1 MRRRAC
7 RRPRLGPNPRRLPSS
22 GGGRRAS
29 AHMGNRPNATGRSSD
44 SQGRAA
50 RRDLGLQ
57 RLRGTQVHGDGSVE
71 HRRRAMGWGCRGF
84 VERLTGD
91 SPSDRVTSRL
101 REGDL
106 VVSHRRPDGQGA
118 IACVQGT
125 GATDGRLRARRWSA
139 VPRCTGDQ
147 RTRGRAVQR
156 RTDRPRRGSRQAVR
170 RLHPGRSR
178 AIGCRGCPR
187 RHALRAHVVTLQA
200 GPSLTVD
207 VTNGA
212 YEWLMFGAT
221 ALAAIATAAAAIV
234 ALVLANRERRDRV
247 EAESE
252 LRVERAL
259 MRRAQASRVS
269 VRMEPLPATV
279 DALTRNESLARDT
292 MGYTLTLTNDS
303 DGPIRRAQPSTY
315 LRFVPHD
322 VEREVHGYYFGDLV
336 RPGETAT
343 IQIVW
348 LGPPVSQVVDTQ
360 FSDAHGVRWRIDD
373 EGTLVDLEWEAALRA
388 ARAPDP
394 GPRRRSARA

>member
-1 MRRRAC
+1 M
-7 RRPRLGPNPRRLPSS
+7 
-22 GGGRRAS
+22 
-29 AHMGNRPNATGRSSD
+29 
-44 SQGRAA
+44 
-50 RRDLGLQ
+50 
-57 RLRGTQVHGDGSVE
+57 
-71 HRRRAMGWGCRGF
+71 
-84 VERLTGD
+84 
-91 SPSDRVTSRL
+91 
-101 REGDL
+101 
-106 VVSHRRPDGQGA
+106 
-118 IACVQGT
+118 
-125 GATDGRLRARRWSA
+125 
-139 VPRCTGDQ
+139 
-147 RTRGRAVQR
+147 
-156 RTDRPRRGSRQAVR
+156 
-170 RLHPGRSR
+170 
-178 AIGCRGCPR
+178 
-187 RHALRAHVVTLQA
+187 VTLQA